1 MLKAAILAGCA
12 VGIAASLADITV
24 SQKYRTQIRTIIAL
38 ILIVVISGPFMQ
50 TDFDSF
56 ISQYIEEMDTIKEQN
71 LSQQAMAQNVIQ
83 TAEDNLSEY
92 ISAKLVSAGIK
103 PQSVSIELT
112 VTQDGQVQLSRT
124 NVVIDK
130 EDIEFYDDIK
140 RIVTDELLQGEV
152 NVSWE
157 DKSAEETQK

>member
-24 SQKYRTQIRTIIAL
+24 SSKYRTQIRTMIAL

-56 ISQYIEEMDTIKEQN
+56 ISRYIEEMDTIKEEN
-71 LSQQAMAQNVIQ
+71 ISQQAMAQNVIQ

-112 VTQDGQVQLSRT
+112 VTQDGQVQLMRT

-130 EDIEFYDDIK
+130 EDLEFYDDIK
-140 RIVTDELLQGEV
+140 RIVSDELLQGEV

>member
-56 ISQYIEEMDTIKEQN
+56 ISRYIEEMDTIKEEN
-71 LSQQAMAQNVIQ
+71 ISQQAMAQNVLD
-83 TAEDNLSEY
+83 TAEENLSEY

-103 PQSVSIELT
+103 PQYVSIELT
-112 VTQDGQVQLSRT
+112 VTQDGQVQVSRT

-140 RIVTDELLQGEV
+140 RIVSDELLQGEV

>member
-24 SQKYRTQIRTIIAL
+24 SSKYRTQIRTIIAL

-50 TDFDSF
+50 TDFEQF
-56 ISQYIEEMDTIKEQN
+56 ISQYIKEMDTIKEQN
-71 LSQQAMAQNVIQ
+71 VSQQAMAQNVLQ
-83 TAEDNLSEY
+83 TAENNLSEY
-92 ISAKLVSAGIK
+92 ISAKLVSVGIK

-130 EDIEFYDDIK
+130 EDLKHYDDIK
-140 RIVTDELLQGEV
+140 RIVADELLQGEV
-152 NVSWE
+152 NISWE
-157 DKSAEETQK
+157 DKSAEETEK

>member
-56 ISQYIEEMDTIKEQN
+56 ISRYIEEMDTIKEEN
-71 LSQQAMAQNVIQ
+71 ISQQAMAQNVIQ
-83 TAEDNLSEY
+83 TAEENLSEY

-112 VTQDGQVQLSRT
+112 VTQDGQVQLMRT

-130 EDIEFYDDIK
+130 EDLEFYDDIK
-140 RIVTDELLQGEV
+140 RIVSDELLQGEV

-157 DKSAEETQK
+157 DKSAEETEK

>member
-56 ISQYIEEMDTIKEQN
+56 ISQYIEDMDTIKEEN
-71 LSQQAMAQNVIQ
+71 ISQQAMAQNVIQ
-83 TAEDNLSEY
+83 TAEENLSEY

-112 VTQDGQVQLSRT
+112 VTQDGQVQLMRT

-130 EDIEFYDDIK
+130 EDLEFYDDIK
-140 RIVTDELLQGEV
+140 RIVSDELLQGEV

>member
-71 LSQQAMAQNVIQ
+71 FSQQAMAQNVIQ

-140 RIVTDELLQGEV
+140 RIVADELLQGEV

>member
-12 VGIAASLADITV
+12 VGVAASLADITV

-56 ISQYIEEMDTIKEQN
+56 ISRYIEDMDIIKEEN
-71 LSQQAMAQNVIQ
+71 ISQQAMAQNVLQ
-83 TAEDNLSEY
+83 TAEENLSEY

-112 VTQDGQVQLSRT
+112 VTQDGQVQVSRT

-130 EDIEFYDDIK
+130 EDLEFYDDIK
-140 RIVTDELLQGEV
+140 RIVSDELLQGEV

-157 DKSAEETQK
+157 DKSAEETKA

>member
-12 VGIAASLADITV
+12 VGVAASLADITV

-56 ISQYIEEMDTIKEQN
+56 ISRYIEDMDIIKEEN
-71 LSQQAMAQNVIQ
+71 ISQQAMAQNVLQ

-103 PQSVSIELT
+103 PQYVSIELT
-112 VTQDGQVQLSRT
+112 VTQDGQVQVSRT

-130 EDIEFYDDIK
+130 EDLEFYDDIK
-140 RIVTDELLQGEV
+140 RIVSDELLQGEV

-157 DKSAEETQK
+157 DKSAEETKT

>member
-12 VGIAASLADITV
+12 VGVAASLADITV

-50 TDFDSF
+50 TDFDLF
-56 ISQYIEEMDTIKEQN
+56 ISRYIEDMDIIKEEN
-71 LSQQAMAQNVIQ
+71 ISQQAMAQNVLQ

-103 PQSVSIELT
+103 PQYVSIELT
-112 VTQDGQVQLSRT
+112 VTQDGQVQVSRT

-130 EDIEFYDDIK
+130 EDLEFYDDIK
-140 RIVTDELLQGEV
+140 RIVSDELLQGEV

-157 DKSAEETQK
+157 DKIAEETKT

>member
-12 VGIAASLADITV
+12 VGVAASLADITV

-56 ISQYIEEMDTIKEQN
+56 ISRYIEDMDIIKEEN
-71 LSQQAMAQNVIQ
+71 ISQQAMAQNVLQ
-83 TAEDNLSEY
+83 TAEENLSEY

-112 VTQDGQVQLSRT
+112 VTQDGQVQVSRT

-130 EDIEFYDDIK
+130 EDLEFYDDIK
-140 RIVTDELLQGEV
+140 RIVSDELLQGEV

-157 DKSAEETQK
+157 DKSAEETKT